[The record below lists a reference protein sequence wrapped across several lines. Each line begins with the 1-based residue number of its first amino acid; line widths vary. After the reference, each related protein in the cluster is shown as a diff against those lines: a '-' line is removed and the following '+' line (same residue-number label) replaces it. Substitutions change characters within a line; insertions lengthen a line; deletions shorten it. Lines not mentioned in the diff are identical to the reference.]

1 MSDAVYCTWKR
12 LGTGVPRGLQS
23 RPRQVIAAESG
34 GFDSRTFPFFLC
46 ICLGISSELNMFSKE
61 KS

>member
-1 MSDAVYCTWKR
+1 MADAVYCTWKR

-34 GFDSRTFPFFLC
+34 GFDSRTFPFFYMYMS
-46 ICLGISSELNMFSKE
+46 GNK
-61 KS
+61 K